1 MIDEKFLIKKIQEKI
16 RNNSKFFKFLET
28 ELEKEECKK
37 NPDENFIFNTM
48 QMMARAEV
56 TIAVYKDVIKI
67 IKNKEFDNNDLIN

>member
-1 MIDEKFLIKKIQEKI
+1 MKKK
-16 RNNSKFFKFLET
+16 NV
-28 ELEKEECKK
+28 KK